1 MSEKPRPIQ
10 RSTDE
15 VLLFRD
21 LKPYL
26 QNGRNFAIVTR
37 EDWSSEIY
45 EFRRDIPEKYDNM
58 HVYGIGMEDH
68 PWVEEYWR
76 AVDYETM
83 HKKRMVIVLSEQ
95 SK

>member
-1 MSEKPRPIQ
+1 MPRPIQ
-10 RSTDE
+10 RSYDKE
-15 VLLFRD
+15 LLFRD

-26 QNGRNFAIVTR
+26 QNGRNFAVVKR

-45 EFRRDIPEKYDNM
+45 ELRRDIPEKYDNM

-68 PWVEEYWR
+68 TWVEEYWR
-76 AVDYETM
+76 DVDYETM